1 MNNQQLIRLRI
12 AVFLCVVFG
21 FLLVAASY
29 FVRKKSPQ
37 ESPEKPETTNQQQ
50 APKPGPASSSRKTSD
65 TPQPKVSNPELLVN
79 EDGQVVSYS
88 YEETFFVDSSDKAG
102 IKPWMRGKVTL
113 DENSDGASFTF
124 VSNMSTEDDSSYNRS
139 YQLLHPPKDNFII
152 ALGDGTADLF
162 LSDPETNEM
171 TLLTENSFKRIAPW
185 SQTDPKPIGFAF
197 YKEAGGKPLYMTFEK
212 LPEFFRLKK

>member
-1 MNNQQLIRLRI
+1 MKTITVI
-12 AVFLCVVFG
+12 AFVVAIFAFFLSRDNKQGSREKVG
-21 FLLVAASY
+21 PTSE
-29 FVRKKSPQ
+29 Q
-37 ESPEKPETTNQQQ
+37 E

-88 YEETFFVDSSDKAG
+88 YEETVFVDSSDKAG

-113 DENSDGASFTF
+113 NENSDGASFTF

-162 LSDPETNEM
+162 LSNPETNEM
-171 TLLTENSFKRIAPW
+171 TLLTEDSFKRIAPW

-197 YKEAGGKPLYMTFEK
+197 YEEAGGTPLYVTFEK
-212 LPEFFRLKK
+212 IPEFFRLKK